1 MNDVPNAVMVADK
14 DAGAV
19 FYLFFPDQFIREYDL
34 YKCIYNF
41 FKKSVR
47 QHPVLYLFLNFRF
60 NKRND
65 LFDGHIGSVNINSII
80 RLHKR

>member
-1 MNDVPNAVMVADK
+1 MNDVPNAIMVADK

-41 FKKSVR
+41 FENPYVSI
-47 QHPVLYLFLNFRF
+47 LFYTF
-60 NKRND
+60 
-65 LFDGHIGSVNINSII
+65 S
-80 RLHKR
+80 